1 MPSLLKFPHNAF
13 ALMNVA
19 SAADRNEARRE
30 GSIHSYMWVVGGASR
45 SESNATLH
53 TNTPKCSSFLYV

>member
-30 GSIHSYMWVVGGASR
+30 GSIHSYMWMWVW
-45 SESNATLH
+45 SELE
-53 TNTPKCSSFLYV
+53 